1 MIELIIIN
9 HPSIT
14 HPPRSELRVPA
25 APRQPLFRART
36 LSELLR
42 PRRPRHGPLGAARKG
57 VVFSHRNGDLCYQ
70 NVINIGL

>member
-36 LSELLR
+36 LSPAATTATAR
-42 PRRPRHGPLGAARKG
+42 TPGGGPKRCG
-57 VVFSHRNGDLCYQ
+57 F
-70 NVINIGL
+70 